1 MTSATYLA
9 TVNSINSALTTAGIT
24 TLVFTHKTA
33 FTVNAVVYANL
44 IDYLGYVLESDS
56 LKVNSIIATE
66 LAKLGAWS
74 DVKSPFRA
82 TGVPVDPPTDHYIP
96 LSGYYI
102 SNTDLSPGA
111 VKEKQLNT
119 DIETATK
126 ELSKT
131 IQNRAKLAGYITTV
145 SESSVFTNV
154 EAPAGTR
161 TIIST
166 VTVVVKNT

>member
-9 TVNSINSALTTAGIT
+9 TVNSINSALATAGIT
-24 TLVFTHKTA
+24 TLIFTHKTA
-33 FTVNAVVYANL
+33 FTVNAILYANL
-44 IDYLGYVLESDS
+44 IDYLGYILESDS

-74 DVKSPFRA
+74 DVKSPARA
-82 TGVPVDPPTDHYIP
+82 VTPPTPPADDHFVT
-96 LSGYYI
+96 LNGYYI
-102 SNTDLSPGA
+102 SNTDLSPTA
-111 VKEKQLNT
+111 VKEKQFNT

-126 ELSKT
+126 ELSKV
-131 IQNRAKLAGYITTV
+131 IQNKAKPAGYITTV

-154 EAPAGTR
+154 ESPAGTR